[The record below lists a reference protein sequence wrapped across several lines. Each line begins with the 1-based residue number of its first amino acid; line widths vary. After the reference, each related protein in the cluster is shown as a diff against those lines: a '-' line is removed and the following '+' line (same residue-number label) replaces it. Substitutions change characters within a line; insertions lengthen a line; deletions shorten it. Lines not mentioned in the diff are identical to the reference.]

1 MENASDHLVSCFVWS
16 SVVNAALRFYNSTT
30 VISGK
35 KDQSPVKKQVTKTLN
50 VTTDPEEKRRIIGDT
65 FIKVSLFWH
74 VFICCDAQLIW
85 EWGLLDGRGECFKRG
100 WCLKQSLRSAIF
112 TNYHAPFCIIQNFL
126 LGKPK
131 LSKLQASNNS
141 SLGKIP
147 VYGAFHLTCAMCYGL
162 FLCVMF
168 VLSTYSAVS
177 ALHFSTLKKSILLF
191 KFQNVTE

>member
-1 MENASDHLVSCFVWS
+1 M
-16 SVVNAALRFYNSTT
+16 
-30 VISGK
+30 
-35 KDQSPVKKQVTKTLN
+35 
-50 VTTDPEEKRRIIGDT
+50 
-65 FIKVSLFWH
+65 SLFVVMHSLFGSGVYWM
-74 VFICCDAQLIW
+74 A
-85 EWGLLDGRGECFKRG
+85 GGGGRECFKRG
-100 WCLKQSLRSAIF
+100 WGLKQSLRSAIF
-112 TNYHAPFCIIQNFL
+112 TNYHEPFCSIQNFL

-131 LSKLQASNNS
+131 LSKLQAFNNS